1 MCRSPYLPKPP
12 RHRLMC
18 CWHAVIGYLLIAG
31 GLHAAALS
39 FNDKKVPTTQADLVE
54 IQNALV
60 EHLETARA
68 ATVSIRIGEGFGS
81 GVIVSADGL
90 ILTAAHVTGAVGE
103 ELTVVFNDG
112 TEHKAISM
120 GLDSE
125 SDAGMMRITDEG
137 EYPFVKINRDDDY
150 RLGHWVF
157 ALGHSGG
164 FDQER
169 GPVLRLGRIVKQDSF
184 TLHSDCKVIGG
195 DSGGPLFDMR
205 GNLIGIHSR
214 VSYSVEHNMH
224 VPVREYLTHWEEL
237 KEDKFL
243 GDGPFA
249 KRPVKGSGFLGFAS
263 SDTDDGLLV
272 DEVLEDGPAAE
283 AGIQTGDIV
292 LKLEGEDINQKEDLR
307 SILKEKASGQ
317 KVDIV
322 ILRGE
327 EQIELTVK
335 LGEK

>member
-1 MCRSPYLPKPP
+1 MHQCPYLIKLLARRFSRPWLAIISIL
-12 RHRLMC
+12 LMVGEV
-18 CWHAVIGYLLIAG
+18 HAS
-31 GLHAAALS
+31 ALS
-39 FNDKKVPTTQADLVE
+39 FNEKKVPTTQEDLVE

-68 ATVSIRIGEGFGS
+68 ATVSIRVGEGFGS
-81 GVIVSADGL
+81 GVIVTADGL
-90 ILTAAHVTGAVGE
+90 ILTAAHVTAAVGE

-112 TEHKAISM
+112 SEHKAVSM

-125 SDAGMMRITDEG
+125 SDAAMMRIIDGG
-137 EYPFVKINRDDDY
+137 EYPYVDINRDNDY
-150 RLGHWVF
+150 KLGHWVF

-164 FDQER
+164 FDGER
-169 GPVLRLGRIVKQDSF
+169 GPVVRLGRIVKQDSF

-224 VPVREYLTHWEEL
+224 VPVREYLAHWEEL
-237 KEDKFL
+237 KDDQFL
-243 GDGPFA
+243 GEGPFA

-263 SDTDDGLLV
+263 SDTDDGLLI
-272 DEVLEDGPAAE
+272 DEVLEDGPAAM
-283 AGIQTGDIV
+283 AGIEVGDIV
-292 LKLEGEDINQKEDLR
+292 IQLDGMDIKQKEDLK
-307 SILKEKASGQ
+307 SVLEEKASGQ

-322 ILRGE
+322 LIREG
-327 EQIELTVK
+327 EQIELSIK
-335 LGEK
+335 LGKR